1 MPKYG
6 FQYVFFTTTTSNKTI
21 LGAYML
27 TDATR
32 NMEVVEAI
40 ATGSGATSPADVAHR
55 ATLAGATFGATGV
68 STSITPIPFNPTGP
82 AALGNFGANY
92 TTEPTAYSA
101 VVPVVFSF
109 NQRGGMRWAVPQ
121 GEGFR
126 AANYGTTEKGCG
138 LLILSST
145 GTSNAVD
152 ANMHFWQAN

>member
-1 MPKYG
+1 MPKYSIM
-6 FQYVFFTTTTSNKTI
+6 FANQTSSTAAKTV
-21 LGAYML
+21 LAAYML

-32 NMEVVEAI
+32 NMEVVEVI
-40 ATGSGATSPADVAHR
+40 CTGSGSVAAADIQSR
-55 ATLAGATFGATGV
+55 CDLAGCTFAATGV

-82 AALGNFGANY
+82 AALGNYGTNES
-92 TTEPTAYSA
+92 TEPTAYSA
-101 VVPVVFSF
+101 VRPVSFGF

-138 LLILSST
+138 VLTIASAAGNL
-145 GTSNAVD
+145 D